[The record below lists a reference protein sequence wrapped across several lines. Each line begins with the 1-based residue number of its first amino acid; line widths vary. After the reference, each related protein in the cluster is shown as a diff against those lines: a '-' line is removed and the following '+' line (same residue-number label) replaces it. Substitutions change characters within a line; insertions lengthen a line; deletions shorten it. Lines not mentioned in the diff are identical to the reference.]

1 MKIYSFTPNNI
12 KTCSPAFNG
21 RRKLPK
27 DVLPEKLELTPE
39 EVQFNEYMME
49 NQRLERDIY
58 EQRINL
64 YDYYSRSEKDDYRE
78 HLKKN
83 NTVKAK
89 MRRFAKKIGVN
100 HYKFESYIDAKKEY
114 NRYAPKLYRS
124 KTKADVDK
132 VLALWG
138 EQLRYRITD
147 VMIKKLA
154 EQIKSV
160 LKK

>member
-1 MKIYSFTPNNI
+1 
-12 KTCSPAFNG
+12 
-21 RRKLPK
+21 
-27 DVLPEKLELTPE
+27 
-39 EVQFNEYMME
+39 
-49 NQRLERDIY
+49 
-58 EQRINL
+58 
-64 YDYYSRSEKDDYRE
+64 
-78 HLKKN
+78 
-83 NTVKAK
+83 
-89 MRRFAKKIGVN
+89 MRRFAKKLGVN

-114 NRYAPKLYRS
+114 NRSAPKLYRS
-124 KTKADVDK
+124 KTQADVDK

>member
-27 DVLPEKLELTPE
+27 DVLPEKLELTSE

-49 NQRLERDIY
+49 NRRLERDIY
-58 EQRINL
+58 VQKNNL
-64 YDYYSRSEKDDYRE
+64 HDYYSKSDKADYKE
-78 HLKKN
+78 LLKKN
-83 NTVKAK
+83 NSVKAK
-89 MRRFAKKIGVN
+89 MRRFTKKLGVN

-114 NRYAPKLYRS
+114 NRYAPKIYRS

-138 EQLRYRITD
+138 EQLRYKVTD